1 MGEQS
6 AGMACERCFWGGMD
20 VVQRAHHEVLQGGV
34 NQMAKRRLNTFA
46 SLCTLTLPIHGY
58 TLKVGGLADRLTIQ
72 SDHAARAIFPPTV
85 G

>member
-1 MGEQS
+1 
-6 AGMACERCFWGGMD
+6 
-20 VVQRAHHEVLQGGV
+20 
-34 NQMAKRRLNTFA
+34 MAKRRLNTFA